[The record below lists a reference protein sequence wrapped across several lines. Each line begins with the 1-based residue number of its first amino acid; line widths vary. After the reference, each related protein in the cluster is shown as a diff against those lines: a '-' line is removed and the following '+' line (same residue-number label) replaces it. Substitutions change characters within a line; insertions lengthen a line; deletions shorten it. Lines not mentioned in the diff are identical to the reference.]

1 MAVSVRV
8 PASTANLGPG
18 YDAFGLALAL
28 HNVFL
33 ATPAEEWSVEVH
45 GHGEGVL
52 STGADNRVAEAM
64 AAGFAVCGQA
74 GRAARIVCENGI
86 PAGSGLGSSAA
97 AIVGGVM
104 LADAMCDSA
113 LGRDGVLRLA
123 AEIEGHPDNVAA
135 AVLGGFAIAWSEGGE
150 PRAAAVQPAR
160 GLAAIVVGAAWSL
173 STSDA
178 RGLLPATV
186 PHTDAARSVGRAG
199 LVAAG
204 VALGREDLLAAG
216 LSDCLHEPYRAGAIP
231 DLGAVTGAL
240 RDAGA
245 VGAVLSGAGPT
256 VVGLVVD
263 DDDEA
268 AFARAQEVAARAGV
282 ALAGVEGRLRPLALR
297 LDRVGARVEAA

>member
-1 MAVSVRV
+1 MAVTVRV

-28 HNVFL
+28 YNVFH
-33 ATPAEEWSVEVH
+33 ATSAEEWSVEVR
-45 GHGEGVL
+45 GEGEGVL

-64 AAGFAVCGQA
+64 AAGFEACGQP

-86 PAGSGLGSSAA
+86 PTGSGLGSSAA

-104 LADAMCDSA
+104 LADAMCGGA

-135 AVLGGFAIAWSEGGE
+135 AVLGGFAIAWSEGGQT
-150 PRAAAVQPAR
+150 RAAAVDPAR
-160 GLAAIVVGAAWSL
+160 GLAAVVVGAEWSM
-173 STSDA
+173 STGDA
-178 RGLLPATV
+178 RELLPKNV

-216 LSDCLHEPYRAGAIP
+216 LSDCLHEPYRASAIP
-231 DLGAVTGAL
+231 DLAMVTGAL

-256 VVGLVVD
+256 VVGLVVGD
-263 DDDEA
+263 DNDA
-268 AFARAQEVAARAGV
+268 AFARAGEIAARAGV
-282 ALAGVEGRLRPLALR
+282 TLAGTQGRHAPMALR
-297 LDRVGARVEAA
+297 LDRVGAQVE